1 MHERPS
7 AAIFFCE
14 YESDLRSNE
23 HYLGSSENKAWKIF
37 RPVRNVMTWA
47 QLVEH
52 CKGIAEVM
60 GSNPVRAWIFFKP
73 YFHQCLSSVHHCEDR
88 FDIHLLHRSSYI

>member
-23 HYLGSSENKAWKIF
+23 HYLGSSENKALKNIQACTECNDLSTVGRALQGNRRGHGF
-37 RPVRNVMTWA
+37 KSCAGLNFFQALFSPV
-47 QLVEH
+47 L
-52 CKGIAEVM
+52 K
-60 GSNPVRAWIFFKP
+60 
-73 YFHQCLSSVHHCEDR
+73 
-88 FDIHLLHRSSYI
+88 